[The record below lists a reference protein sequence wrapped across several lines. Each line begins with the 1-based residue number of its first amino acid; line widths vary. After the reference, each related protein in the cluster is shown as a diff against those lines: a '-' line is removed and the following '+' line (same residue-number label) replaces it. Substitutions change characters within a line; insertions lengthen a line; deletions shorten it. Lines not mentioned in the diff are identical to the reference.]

1 MFHAIFCFF
10 FLFDEHVEFG
20 DGVLSDL
27 LLYIN
32 FVCDLSLLSSFGL
45 FGLLGLFC
53 LFCLTSAFTFWILKL
68 LYDYVYV
75 TIG

>member
-1 MFHAIFCFF
+1 MLHAVFCLF

-20 DGVLSDL
+20 DGVLSGL
-27 LLYIN
+27 LFFID
-32 FVCDLSLLSSFGL
+32 FVCDLCLLSG
-45 FGLLGLFC
+45 FGLLGLFG

>member
-1 MFHAIFCFF
+1 MLHAVFCFL

-27 LLYIN
+27 LLYID

-45 FGLLGLFC
+45 FG

>member
-20 DGVLSDL
+20 DGVLSGL
-27 LLYIN
+27 LLYID
-32 FVCDLSLLSSFGL
+32 FVCDLSLLGS

>member
-27 LLYIN
+27 LLYID

-45 FGLLGLFC
+45 FGLFC

-68 LYDYVYV
+68 IYDYVYV

>member
-10 FLFDEHVEFG
+10 FLFNEHIKFG

-27 LLYIN
+27 LLYID
-32 FVCDLSLLSSFGL
+32 FVCDLSLLSG

>member
-1 MFHAIFCFF
+1 MLHAVFCFF

-20 DGVLSDL
+20 DGVLSGL
-27 LLYIN
+27 LLFID
-32 FVCDLSLLSSFGL
+32 FVCDLSLLSVFGL

-53 LFCLTSAFTFWILKL
+53 LTSAFTFWVIKL
-68 LYDYVYV
+68 LYDHVYV